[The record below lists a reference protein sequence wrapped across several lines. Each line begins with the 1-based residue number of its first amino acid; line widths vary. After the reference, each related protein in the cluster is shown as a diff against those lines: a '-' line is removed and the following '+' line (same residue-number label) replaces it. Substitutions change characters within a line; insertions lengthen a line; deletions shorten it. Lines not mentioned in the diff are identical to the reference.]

1 MGETVKEG
9 RTVGNCEILEGMS
22 ELVGRVEGQDG

>member
-1 MGETVKEG
+1 MDG

-22 ELVGRVEGQDG
+22 ERVGSVDGQIRWW